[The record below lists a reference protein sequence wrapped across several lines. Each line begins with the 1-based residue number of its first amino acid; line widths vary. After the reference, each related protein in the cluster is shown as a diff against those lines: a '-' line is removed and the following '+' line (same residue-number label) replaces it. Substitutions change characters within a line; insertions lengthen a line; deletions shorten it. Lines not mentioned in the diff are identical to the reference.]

1 MLPWAPRQ
9 CGPGE
14 EQAPE
19 EQGPSA
25 VSNPGQARD
34 SGEEALGEPRK
45 SPLDSPQPWYLRP
58 SWIQKEQLLP
68 RLPPGLAAEQSL
80 GTPVPPY
87 PQMTWEVAPSRMTLL
102 PPWDPNYEAQAG
114 PRWVQGPS
122 CGSGTSFSDQTL
134 CHPSFWPLYEAAA

>member
-1 MLPWAPRQ
+1 MLPWAPQQ

-25 VSNPGQARD
+25 VSDPGQARD

-45 SPLDSPQPWYLRP
+45 SPPDSPQPWYRRP

-68 RLPPGLAAEQSL
+68 RSPPGLAAEQSL
-80 GTPVPPY
+80 GP
-87 PQMTWEVAPSRMTLL
+87 MTWEV
-102 PPWDPNYEAQAG
+102 G
-114 PRWVQGPS
+114 PIKDDTATALGP
-122 CGSGTSFSDQTL
+122 QL
-134 CHPSFWPLYEAAA
+134 